1 MAKKK
6 KSTPQRRGPRAR
18 GPRTTSAA
26 QNPLLWLG
34 AGVAAWIVW
43 GLTAPSSASASVP
56 SLPGA
61 TEPTGTSHSPG
72 SAPSAGIDPHP
83 EWPLLKIGSKNPET
97 SLWQAVLVR
106 GGFLPNQKDSV
117 DGDYGPLTAA
127 ATRLLQEKG
136 RVDIDAQVGPD
147 TRKAANRLGLW

>member
-6 KSTPQRRGPRAR
+6 KSNPKGRSSRSR

-26 QNPLLWLG
+26 QNPFIWLG

-56 SLPGA
+56 SLPDGA
-61 TEPTGTSHSPG
+61 APSGTSPSG
-72 SAPSAGIDPHP
+72 STAPSGGTDPHP

-97 SLWQAVLVR
+97 SLWQSLLVR
-106 GGFLPNQKDSV
+106 GGFLPNQPDSV
-117 DGDYGPLTAA
+117 DGAYGPLTAA